1 MFQNFDP
8 KERKAILII
17 FIALLGGAIFFSGGE
32 ALFTPEDPFQ
42 HRSERF
48 GSPIF
53 VFQFHF
59 GLLLIQPASLPCA
72 PVRCFPR
79 AARAATRVY
88 RGRLIS
94 VGRRLRRRY
103 PVGVAG

>member
-17 FIALLGGAIFFSGGE
+17 FIALLGGVIFFSGGE

-48 GSPIF
+48 GSPMESE
-53 VFQFHF
+53 
-59 GLLLIQPASLPCA
+59 L
-72 PVRCFPR
+72 
-79 AARAATRVY
+79 RVNDQGSY
-88 RGRLIS
+88 ES
-94 VGRRLRRRY
+94 Y
-103 PVGVAG
+103 F